1 MQATGHIIFRMCC
14 FLGKWCCVERYD
26 VPEHHFQALLADMPS
41 AFINSARKKR
51 HLRPPIWKETSRVL
65 HFRSYEIE
73 DIVALGEQS
82 GFRLFLKKTYLGD
95 KEVPKCT
102 KEDRKTALERA
113 KARAH
118 GPTANKSPTLQI
130 QIVVGRGEGRTT
142 REFELIWWPE
152 MFSTSKHG
160 KLTLRFSVSRVNF

>member
-1 MQATGHIIFRMCC
+1 MRLSTAQ
-14 FLGKWCCVERYD
+14 ERKDIY
-26 VPEHHFQALLADMPS
+26 PS
-41 AFINSARKKR
+41 
-51 HLRPPIWKETSRVL
+51 PIWKETSRVL

-73 DIVALGEQS
+73 DIVSLGERS
-82 GFRLFLKKTYLGD
+82 SVTLFSKKTHLGD
-95 KEVPKCT
+95 KEVAECT

-130 QIVVGRGEGRTT
+130 QIIVGRGKGRTT

-160 KLTLRFSVSRVNF
+160 KLTLRFYVSRGKF